1 MDSPILIT
9 GVGKRI
15 GFYLAKRLT
24 AEGFTVIGSY
34 RTPYSEV
41 EELDK
46 LGIELHQCDFT
57 NDAHITEMVDK
68 VREAHPYLRAIIHNA
83 SDCLSDDDLSA
94 PETLERMMRVN
105 VSAPYQ
111 INLALADRLKGYD
124 QQVSCDRESEGDVG
138 AADII
143 HLTDFVA
150 KKGCNTHVA
159 YAASK
164 AALHN
169 MTLSFASKLAPQV
182 KVNSIAPALI
192 MFNEQ
197 DDEVTK
203 QKALAKTLLPVEAN
217 QNEILE
223 LVKYLLGSRYVTG
236 RCFNVDGGR
245 HLKSYQTC

>member
-1 MDSPILIT
+1 MESPILIT

-15 GFYLAKRLT
+15 GFALAKYLVE
-24 AEGFTVIGSY
+24 AGYKVIGSY
-34 RTPYSEV
+34 RTEYSAV
-41 EELDK
+41 AELDQ
-46 LGIELHQCDFT
+46 LGVDLYQCDLVS
-57 NDAHITEMVDK
+57 DEQILAMIDSIK
-68 VREAHPYLRAIIHNA
+68 GKYPYLRAIIHNA
-83 SDCLSDDDLSA
+83 SDCIADDEVED
-94 PETLERMMRVN
+94 PNTIDRMMKVN

-150 KKGCNTHVA
+150 KKGCDSHVA

-169 MTLSFASKLAPQV
+169 MTLSFAARLAPQV

-192 MFNEQ
+192 MFNE
-197 DDEVTK
+197 DDSETHK
-203 QKALAKTLLPVEAN
+203 RKMLAKNLLPVEAS
-217 QNEILE
+217 QTEIME
-223 LVKYLLGSRYVTG
+223 LVNYLLGSRYVTG

-245 HLKSYQTC
+245 HLKSYQTG